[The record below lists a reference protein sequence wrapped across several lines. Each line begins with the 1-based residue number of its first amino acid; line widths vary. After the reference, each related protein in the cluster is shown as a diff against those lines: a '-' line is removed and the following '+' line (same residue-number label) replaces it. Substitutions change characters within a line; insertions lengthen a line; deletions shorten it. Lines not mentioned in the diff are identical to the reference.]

1 VGDADCMLIRG
12 NYWRA
17 ADECVLAVHD
27 ADWFAA
33 VLDMAAVRQ
42 PSIVDAAADS
52 LRAAQPPLPPAR
64 TRAPAPAAGVGAP
77 VVSV

>member
-1 VGDADCMLIRG
+1 MGDADCMLIRG

-17 ADECVLAVHD
+17 RDESVLAVHD

-33 VLDMAAVRQ
+33 VLDMVAVRQ
-42 PSIVDAAADS
+42 LSIVDAAADS
-52 LRAAQPPLPPAR
+52 LRPAQPPLPPA
-64 TRAPAPAAGVGAP
+64 RAPAPAAGVGAP

>member
-1 VGDADCMLIRG
+1 MLIRG

-52 LRAAQPPLPPAR
+52 LRPAQPPLPPA
-64 TRAPAPAAGVGAP
+64 RAPAPAAGVGAP

>member
-1 VGDADCMLIRG
+1 MGDADCMLIRG

-17 ADECVLAVHD
+17 RDECVLAVHD

-33 VLDMAAVRQ
+33 VLDMVAVRQ
-42 PSIVDAAADS
+42 LSIVDAAADS
-52 LRAAQPPLPPAR
+52 LRPAQPPLPPA
-64 TRAPAPAAGVGAP
+64 RAPAPAAGVGAP